1 MTRTRGSQSSITP
14 WIVSG
19 AFCMQWNLLA
29 KQSLARQSAP
39 RSESHGEIVLYQAPG
54 GTVAL
59 DVRLERETIWLSL
72 NQMAL
77 LFDRDKSVISRHLR
91 NVFKEGE
98 LQREATAA
106 KNATVQTEGDRT
118 VTRNVEFFNL
128 DAVLSVGYRVNSR
141 HLTSSSRSQGAR
153 SCSHGVLRCRTCG
166 LRSSSLSSPGRRRH
180 GKAQGCGD
188 LQQGNGGN
196 EHAYGP

>member
-29 KQSLARQSAP
+29 KQSLARHRAP